1 MMKKKSNL
9 VKLSPGEA
17 ELLEIFWSNGPSTLA
32 ELHKIHADKN
42 GKPAVQ
48 TLQTRV
54 NRMVA
59 KNLLHRSDDFPAVY
73 RSAVSKEK
81 TQGKFFDLLEE
92 LAGRNLAPLMLHL
105 AKKRTLTDEEI
116 AALESV
122 IEQQKQRRE
131 S

>member
-1 MMKKKSNL
+1 MKKKSQIT
-9 VKLSPGEA
+9 KLSPGEA
-17 ELLEIFWSNGPSTLA
+17 ELLEIFWSQGPLTLA
-32 ELHKIHADKN
+32 DLHKKHADQN
-42 GKPAVQ
+42 GKPTVQ

-59 KNLLHRSDDFPAVY
+59 KELLHRNDEFPAIY

-81 TQGKFFDLLEE
+81 TRGKFFDLLEE

-116 AALESV
+116 AALETV
-122 IEQQKQRRE
+122 IDQQKNRRE

>member
-1 MMKKKSNL
+1 MNKKKQIA
-9 VKLSPGEA
+9 KLSPGEA
-17 ELLEIFWSNGPSTLA
+17 ELLEIFWSQGPLTLA

-42 GKPAVQ
+42 GKPTVQ

-59 KNLLHRSDDFPAVY
+59 KQLLYRGDEFPAVY
-73 RSAVSKEK
+73 RSAVSKEN

-122 IEQQKQRRE
+122 IDQQKNRRE

>member
-1 MMKKKSNL
+1 MKK
-9 VKLSPGEA
+9 VTKLSPGEA
-17 ELLEIFWSNGPSTLA
+17 QLLEIFWSRGSLTLA
-32 ELHKIHADKN
+32 ELHQIHADLS
-42 GKPAVQ
+42 GKPTVQ

-59 KNLLHRSDDFPAVY
+59 KELLHRNNEFPAVY

-105 AKKRTLTDEEI
+105 AKKRTLTEEEI
-116 AALESV
+116 KALEKV
-122 IEQQKQRRE
+122 IDQHKEGAF
-131 S
+131 SD